1 MRARC
6 VALLDGGA
14 VTRASTVLTVAMG
27 RSAGTVGSPAETRAS
42 SRPTGARK
50 RAVLASYTRSGSL
63 DAMLRRLYLFPPAAS
78 RNLGSRVVI
87 LRRSRFALVAS
98 LVAFA
103 AFLFGLGTFF
113 TGAPPASRTRPAS
126 RPGTAQHSGDDGGF
140 SVTMTEPSE
149 SYLVGIRRIVIE
161 PRIPPG
167 DSIVGADFFVDGRLV
182 ATDRRAPYSTEIDFG
197 QEIKRHT
204 IIVTA
209 LTAGGRRAKV
219 SLVSRAADLSGGGA
233 EALTLVPAVVRDS
246 GGRFVDGLS
255 VADFVLLEN
264 GARLPIVHFDDDPAP
279 QSIAVAIQSTAPDEA
294 RVVLMKGAASFADS
308 LLSFDSLGL
317 VPVGSLAPKE
327 AAAKTEPQRPERK
340 PKEASGTDEAPSLP
354 AVEFSY
360 DHGLFVQ
367 RLADLDGAASKPASA
382 FGEALL
388 MATRGLETRPRGRV
402 LLALL
407 AGSGPQD
414 AVMIG
419 PMPERATGPE
429 APAARDAAVPAPD
442 DELKAALEA
451 VKRSGATLHVV
462 VYGGAEDFPFP
473 QIKKAVEETGGE
485 FMVAASAEAVEAAC
499 WRISDSL
506 QHQYLV
512 SFAPASPE
520 REGWRSI
527 ELRLRPPDLA
537 VQSRRTYFASQPAK
551 QRP

>member
-1 MRARC
+1 
-6 VALLDGGA
+6 
-14 VTRASTVLTVAMG
+14 
-27 RSAGTVGSPAETRAS
+27 
-42 SRPTGARK
+42 
-50 RAVLASYTRSGSL
+50 
-63 DAMLRRLYLFPPAAS
+63 
-78 RNLGSRVVI
+78 VI

-149 SYLVGIRRIVIE
+149 AYLVGIRRIVIE

-209 LTAGGRRAKV
+209 LTTGGRRAKV
-219 SLVSRAADLSGGGA
+219 SFVSRAADLSGGEA
-233 EALTLVPAVVRDS
+233 AALTLVPAVVRDS

-255 VADFVLLEN
+255 VADFVLMEN

-294 RVVLMKGAASFADS
+294 RGVLMKGAASLADS

-327 AAAKTEPQRPERK
+327 PAAGTEPQRPERK
-340 PKEASGTDEAPSLP
+340 PKEASGTDEAPVLP

-367 RLADLDGAASKPASA
+367 RLADLDDAASKPGASPLA
-382 FGEALL
+382 EALQ

-407 AGSGPQD
+407 AGSGPQE
-414 AVMIG
+414 AAMIG
-419 PMPERATGPE
+419 PMPERTSGPE
-429 APAARDAAVPAPD
+429 APASRDGGVRTPD
-442 DELKAALEA
+442 DDLKAALEA

-462 VYGGAEDFPFP
+462 VYGGAEDAPFP
-473 QIKKAVEETGGE
+473 QIKKVVEETGGE

-512 SFAPASPE
+512 SFAPLSPE

-527 ELRLRPPDLA
+527 ELRLRPPDMA
-537 VQSRRTYFASQPAK
+537 VQSRRTYFASQPPK
-551 QRP
+551 RP

>member
-1 MRARC
+1 
-6 VALLDGGA
+6 
-14 VTRASTVLTVAMG
+14 
-27 RSAGTVGSPAETRAS
+27 
-42 SRPTGARK
+42 
-50 RAVLASYTRSGSL
+50 
-63 DAMLRRLYLFPPAAS
+63 
-78 RNLGSRVVI
+78 VI

-140 SVTMTEPSE
+140 SVIMTEPSE

-197 QEIKRHT
+197 LEIKRHT

-219 SLVSRAADLSGGGA
+219 SFVSRAADLSGGDA
-233 EALTLVPAVVRDS
+233 AALTLVPAVVRDS

-279 QSIAVAIQSTAPDEA
+279 QSIAVAIQSTAPEEA
-294 RVVLMKGAASFADS
+294 RGVLMKGAVSLADS

-317 VPVGSLAPKE
+317 VTVGSLAPGE
-327 AAAKTEPQRPERK
+327 PAAGTEPQRPERK
-340 PKEASGTDEAPSLP
+340 HKEASGAREPPATEEAPSLP

-367 RLADLDGAASKPASA
+367 RLADLDGAASKPGALPLA
-382 FGEALL
+382 EALQ

-407 AGSGPQD
+407 AGSGPQES
-414 AVMIG
+414 AVPIG

-429 APAARDAAVPAPD
+429 APASRDGDVRTPD
-442 DELKAALEA
+442 DDLRAALEA

-462 VYGGAEDFPFP
+462 VYGGAEDAPFP
-473 QIKKAVEETGGE
+473 QIKKVVEETGGE

-512 SFAPASPE
+512 SFAPVSPE

-527 ELRLRPPDLA
+527 ELRLRPPDMA
-537 VQSRRTYFASQPAK
+537 VQSRRTYFASQPPK
-551 QRP
+551 RP